1 MIARRVKAVSPT
13 EFYLSEERSYP
24 LSPGGRYLIE
34 EAFCIAATV
43 SSTVSKT
50 VVWKELSAPPAL
62 IAIAVAA
69 IDTLSGASHKL
80 YAS

>member
-1 MIARRVKAVSPT
+1 MID
-13 EFYLSEERSYP
+13 
-24 LSPGGRYLIE
+24 
-34 EAFCIAATV
+34 EAFFMAASV

-50 VVWKELSAPPAL
+50 VVWKELSAPPPL

-69 IDTLSGASHKL
+69 IEMLSGASHKL